1 MVEEVFMKKI
11 ILIVMMLLATSS
23 LFAGQYKVVMLVGS
37 AAVQQDGKSD
47 WIPAKVNM
55 VLNSGDR
62 IKLNKGA
69 VAQLVSADDKK
80 LLKLTETSELVVLPD
95 VLQPKTKK
103 VEDKVMLLSGKVWA
117 DVQKL
122 KKREGFTVSTPTAV
136 AGVRGTTF
144 VVAREGEQT
153 KLFVIKG
160 NVGFGKDELEK
171 LVPVKG
177 GFLAVLSDDGNFQPP
192 KAVTKEEIRGL
203 MNGIPIVIRGK
214 AEDPTT
220 AQLRA
225 EVEKEKATLA
235 GDKQQISA
243 KKSTDL
249 MAGRTLKDI
258 NGNTVR
264 VEQILRRTDNRTLSL
279 INLTKRDKGID
290 FLEMKTFFDSEI
302 PNNIPQL
309 LFSKKSDG
317 LEVQGFELIMGR
329 INAQGKKDGFLWRES
344 SQGENVSSSIYFYNE
359 ATKQYDVMR
368 TVGDFRPVDE
378 NTGNELRGTMEMLL
392 KDGTSDAGKITFK
405 LYLIN
410 NEGKILGKDLKLNEG
425 TDIFGLIKSLAGQAI
440 INYQDP
446 LTMGRD
452 VEIDIVG
459 TVDILF
465 VLIQSVI

>member
-1 MVEEVFMKKI
+1 MKKI
-11 ILIVMMLLATSS
+11 LLLVVMLFASS
-23 LFAGQYKVVMLVGS
+23 ALFAGQYKVIMLVGS
-37 AAVQQDGKSD
+37 AGIQKDGQES
-47 WIPAKVNM
+47 WAPAKVNM
-55 VLNSGDR
+55 ILNSGDK

-80 LLKLTETSELVVLPD
+80 MLKLTEASEMVVLPD
-95 VLQPKTKK
+95 VIHPKTKK

-122 KKREGFTVSTPTAV
+122 KKREGFTVNTPTAV

-144 VVAREGEQT
+144 VVARDGEET

-177 GFLAVLSDDGNFQPP
+177 GYLAVLSDDGNFQAP
-192 KAVTKEEIRGL
+192 KKVTKEDIKSL

-214 AEDPTT
+214 AEDPTA
-220 AQLRA
+220 AQLKA
-225 EVEKEKATLA
+225 EVAKEKSTLA

-258 NGNTVR
+258 HGNTVR
-264 VEQILRRTDNRTLSL
+264 VEQILRRTDNKTLSL
-279 INLTKRDKGID
+279 INLTKRDTGLD
-290 FLEMKTFFDSEI
+290 FFEMKTLFNTEI
-302 PNNIPQL
+302 PKNIPQL
-309 LFSKKSDG
+309 FFSQESEG
-317 LEVQGFELIMGR
+317 LDVQGFELIV
-329 INAQGKKDGFLWRES
+329 GKISPEGKRDGFLWSES
-344 SQGENVSSSIYFYNE
+344 SEGENVNSAIYFYNE

-368 TVGDFRPVDE
+368 TVSDFRPVDE
-378 NTGNELRGTMEMLL
+378 ETGNEIRGTMEMLL
-392 KDGTSDAGKITFK
+392 KDGATDAGKVTFK

-410 NEGKILGKDLKLNEG
+410 NEGKVIGQDLKLDSG
-425 TDIFGLIKSLAGQAI
+425 TDVFGLIKSLAGQAI